1 MLDRARRRS
10 HSRDV
15 VSPRIRRV
23 FPAQASGGQGEE
35 SLEDLAGARLRA
47 HGACA
52 CAPVERVHAC
62 MRACVHACMR
72 VRRRMPFVACI
83 EQAPA
88 GT

>member
-1 MLDRARRRS
+1 M
-10 HSRDV
+10 
-15 VSPRIRRV
+15 
-23 FPAQASGGQGEE
+23 FPAQASVGQGEE

-62 MRACVHACMR
+62 MR
-72 VRRRMPFVACI
+72 VRRRIPFVACI
-83 EQAPA
+83 EPAPA